1 MSPLPL
7 HRYEAYKEDT
17 VKIQYNMHISV
28 EGTFYSVPYTASMK
42 GDYVTVRIK
51 IYQNGE
57 FITEH
62 KRTANKY
69 STIETHMPPPEIR
82 DKLLWNGDRFRRWA
96 AKIGPETGRVINA
109 ILDRH
114 PIEQQC
120 YNICMSILSLG
131 KENRLMLE
139 EACGHM
145 DDAAMVNACSRIRNY
160 LRTH

>member
-1 MSPLPL
+1 
-7 HRYEAYKEDT
+7 
-17 VKIQYNMHISV
+17 
-28 EGTFYSVPYTASMK
+28 
-42 GDYVTVRIK
+42 
-51 IYQNGE
+51 
-57 FITEH
+57 
-62 KRTANKY
+62 
-69 STIETHMPPPEIR
+69 MPPPEIR